1 MGNSTAPVVRGQLY
15 RVSPIGEL
23 TPLDDAPFGN
33 HAGLNY
39 LASLDWVADAKRFT
53 PGEAADYVRQLLG
66 CWSEC
71 EVAWLN
77 DEWFGEGV

>member
-1 MGNSTAPVVRGQLY
+1 MSGPLY
-15 RVSPIGEL
+15 HVSPIGEL
-23 TPLDDAPFGN
+23 TPLDEAPFGT

-39 LASLDWVADAKRFT
+39 LASRDWVNDTRLYAI
-53 PGEAADYVRQLLG
+53 GEVEDYVRALLN
-66 CWSEC
+66 CVKEC